1 VERPLHAGHVNVRCV
16 DARLAFAIEL
26 EQRDGTAAER
36 LAATALV
43 SGEVERIRLRA
54 GELHALLERLP
65 GERALVDEQIA
76 DAARALVR
84 ARAGQTEAALAV
96 ERARGDDARE
106 AARRVEARAAADVHD
121 AEERSDRLTRRRATL
136 EHDAEQWAAEAIDLE
151 RQAATVAARL
161 GESPRVSTT
170 APPGSGLAELA
181 AWGARAHA
189 AVLVARAGLEAERE
203 SIVREA
209 NELAAS
215 ALGEPLYT
223 GNVALVRRALEERLS

>member
-1 VERPLHAGHVNVRCV
+1 MECPLHAGHVNVRCV

-36 LAATALV
+36 LAGIASV
-43 SGEVERIRLRA
+43 SAEVERIRLRA
-54 GELHALLERLP
+54 DELHGLIERLP
-65 GERALVDEQIA
+65 GERALVEEQIS

-84 ARAGQTEAALAV
+84 ARAEQVEAALAV
-96 ERARGDDARE
+96 ERARGDDAGE
-106 AARRVEARAAADVHD
+106 IARRVEGRAAADVHD

-136 EHDAEQWAAEAIDLE
+136 EHDGEQLTAEAIDLE
-151 RQAATVAARL
+151 RLAATVAAKL
-161 GESPRVSTT
+161 GAWPRVSVT
-170 APPGSGLAELA
+170 APPGSGLGELA

-223 GNVALVRRALEERLS
+223 ANVALVRRALEKRLP